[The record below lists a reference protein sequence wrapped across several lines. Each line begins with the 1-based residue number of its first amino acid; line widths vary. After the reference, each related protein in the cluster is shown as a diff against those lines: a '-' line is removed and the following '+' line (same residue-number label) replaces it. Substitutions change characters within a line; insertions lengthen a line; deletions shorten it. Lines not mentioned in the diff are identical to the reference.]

1 MFFFQFLTHCANSN
15 EFPIEWDRSVF
26 DPWNRIM
33 VSQLKLSNSSELPQI
48 AMAFMDNQM
57 QRLRSCF
64 FLIRLQTRVFNGN
77 CILRLKKVSQFS
89 DSDFQRQV

>member
-64 FLIRLQTRVFNGN
+64 F
-77 CILRLKKVSQFS
+77 
-89 DSDFQRQV
+89 